1 MNKVLRQPGGSQ
13 QKWCTET
20 RSVSNKPSLIRQ
32 YTLEPTS
39 YSLQRVNPHTNLLK
53 LQGCFPKHVQSYA
66 AIVMSNTIRQLLST
80 RATSEPEKGT
90 KVTRVTIEITSGK
103 QQKHCKKS
111 TINQSIPQNISND
124 LMIHYPRCTRNQQNE
139 LCSIEL
145 ALKPSIFL
153 VHLWKSG
160 DTKYGLR
167 ETVEMLARNVRCA
180 STCSGL
186 WQPTI
191 AIPAWGIGV
200 PQLSQKRFRSSNF
213 L

>member
-13 QKWCTET
+13 QKRCTET

-80 RATSEPEKGT
+80 RATSEPAKGANM
-90 KVTRVTIEITSGK
+90 RYNRNNLREIVETL
-103 QQKHCKKS
+103 QKS
-111 TINQSIPQNISND
+111 TINQSVPQNISND
-124 LMIHYPRCTRNQQNE
+124 IMIHYLRCTRNQQNE

-145 ALKPSIFL
+145 ALTPSVFL
-153 VHLWKSG
+153 VQLWRHKIWFERYCQ
-160 DTKYGLR
+160 KLK
-167 ETVEMLARNVRCA
+167 MLARNVRCA

-186 WQPTI
+186 WQTTI
-191 AIPAWGIGV
+191 AIPAWGYSAV
-200 PQLSQKRFRSSNF
+200 P
-213 L
+213 